1 MPGWSRDGCVP
12 SVDALE
18 GDPGAG
24 AASARLVLE
33 PAFVPVDVSASV
45 PVELCAAEVDGLDVT
60 AGVRTEGFQA
70 VPALDWP
77 LDRTLRLD
85 HGTARVWVPVGP
97 SALEVVLRLGGTGT
111 GTATARIGTAGTV
124 SVDRS
129 GSLRCQLAPE
139 DHQHLLN
146 GIGTALN
153 ERCEGYDLHYG
164 EVDHGALSGGEVEG
178 FCGGGALLRA
188 QMLDRVGL
196 FDPSYF
202 AYYEDTDL
210 SWRARRAGWRI
221 LAVPGVGDPS
231 RLRRVRREQG
241 ARVLLP
247 GPAELVVDHGAQ
259 RYAGAAPSGSG
270 RCPELVRPG
279 LPGQRV
285 RPGPPRSLAS
295 PGSWSGCGSESWQRW
310 RSRCHGCGGPRRAR
324 RRAGDG
330 PCPEPVATRPVPR
343 PPRVRPGGPRWSTWT
358 SPTRCV
364 PAGGPE
370 SSGWSCAWWPTCPQT
385 SASRWCRSCTRQ
397 LGRFRRVTGQEYARL
412 LAPAGPPPAP
422 APASAASPGHGG
434 GGPVRSRRRPA
445 RGPAPDGSRCRVRWA
460 SCCWTGWSRGRCC
473 WISTPCGT
481 ASTWTVPSSWRTCV
495 TAGVRIVPF
504 IHDLLP
510 AGAAGVVRDELGGL
524 LGPRSGPRSPPPT
537 WC

>member
-1 MPGWSRDGCVP
+1 MSAAPDPFVRVVVLNWNSAWYTRRCLRALEATEYPADRFEVVLVDNGSIDGSLEQILDGFPDLRIFENGRNLGFAEGCNRAMRDRVGVDHIALVNNDARVEPGWLRP
-12 SVDALE
+12 LVDALE

-221 LAVPGVGDPS
+221 LAVPGSVIHHAFG
-231 RLRRVRREQG
+231 
-241 ARVLLP
+241 
-247 GPAELVVDHGAQ
+247 
-259 RYAGAAPSGSG
+259 
-270 RCPELVRPG
+270 
-279 LPGQRV
+279 
-285 RPGPPRSLAS
+285 AS
-295 PGSWSGCGSESWQRW
+295 PGAGRTGS
-310 RSRCHGCGGPRRAR
+310 
-324 RRAGDG
+324 
-330 PCPEPVATRPVPR
+330 
-343 PPRVRPGGPRWSTWT
+343 T
-358 SPTRCV
+358 S
-364 PAGGPE
+364 
-370 SSGWSCAWWPTCPQT
+370 
-385 SASRWCRSCTRQ
+385 
-397 LGRFRRVTGQEYARL
+397 
-412 LAPAGPPPAP
+412 
-422 APASAASPGHGG
+422 
-434 GGPVRSRRRPA
+434 
-445 RGPAPDGSRCRVRWA
+445 
-460 SCCWTGWSRGRCC
+460 WTG
-473 WISTPCGT
+473 GT
-481 ASTWTVPSSWRTCV
+481 
-495 TAGVRIVPF
+495 
-504 IHDLLP
+504 
-510 AGAAGVVRDELGGL
+510 GG
-524 LGPRSGPRSPPPT
+524 
-537 WC
+537 